1 MTKATQGRG
10 ALAALA
16 AGILGLAFSP
26 LLVRASEIGPSATA
40 VQRVLLAM
48 PVLIVWT
55 LVEQR
60 GLGALTAIS
69 RRDWLTLIMA
79 GLSWTGDLIAWHWG
93 LQLTSIANASLL
105 TMTGPI
111 FVTIGAW
118 LLFGEYIGGGFL
130 LGMIISLAGAAPLVA
145 GSFELSRG
153 HLWGD
158 AIAVSAAGFF
168 AAYLLAIKQLR
179 GGLPTGTIMCLTCL
193 FSLPGLFVAAWL
205 SGESLAPPSLYGW
218 FIVTALALSAQAFG
232 QAFIALAMSRLPAPF
247 TSVAL
252 LIQPFLA
259 IALGWLILGEAA
271 TVLQF
276 VGGLVVLTGILVS
289 RRYGARRPGET
300 VMDLRRK
307 IHHGGTKGTKKD

>member
-1 MTKATQGRG
+1 LTKPTQARG

-16 AGILGLAFSP
+16 SGILGLAFSP

-48 PVLIVWT
+48 PVLTTWM

-60 GLGALTAIS
+60 GLGALTAIG
-69 RRDWLTLIMA
+69 RRDWLMLLCA
-79 GLSWTGDLIAWHWG
+79 GLFWTGDLVTWHWA
-93 LQLTSIANASLL
+93 LKLTSIANASLL

-111 FVTIGAW
+111 FVTLGAW
-118 LLFGEYIGGGFL
+118 LVFREHIGRGFL
-130 LGMIISLAGAAPLVA
+130 LGLIISLAGAAPLVA
-145 GSFELSRG
+145 SSLELSRD

-158 AIAVSAAGFF
+158 AIAMSAAGCF

-205 SGESLAPPSLYGW
+205 SDEALAPPSLYGW

-259 IALGWLILGEAA
+259 ILLGWLILGEAA

-276 VGGLVVLTGILVS
+276 VGGFVVLVGILIS
-289 RRYGARRPGET
+289 RRYGARRPAAEA
-300 VMDLRRK
+300 
-307 IHHGGTKGTKKD
+307 

>member
-1 MTKATQGRG
+1 LNRPTQARG

-16 AGILGLAFSP
+16 GGILGLAFSP

-48 PVLIVWT
+48 PVLTTWM

-60 GLGALTAIS
+60 GLGALTAIG
-69 RRDWLTLIMA
+69 RRDWLMLLFS
-79 GLSWTGDLIAWHWG
+79 GLFWTGDLVAWHWA
-93 LQLTSIANASLL
+93 LKLTSIANASLL

-118 LLFGEYIGGGFL
+118 LFFREHIGRGFL
-130 LGMIISLAGAAPLVA
+130 LGLIISLAGAAPLVA
-145 GSFELSRG
+145 SSIELSRE

-158 AIAVSAAGFF
+158 AIAMSAAGCF

-193 FSLPGLFVAAWL
+193 FSLPGLFIAAWL
-205 SGESLAPPSLYGW
+205 SDESLTPPSPFGW
-218 FIVTALALSAQAFG
+218 FIVVTLALSAQAFG

-259 IALGWLILGEAA
+259 ILLGWLILGEAA
-271 TVLQF
+271 TLLQF
-276 VGGLVVLTGILVS
+276 LGGFVVLAGILVS
-289 RRYGARRPGET
+289 RRYGARRPAVES
-300 VMDLRRK
+300 
-307 IHHGGTKGTKKD
+307 

>member
-1 MTKATQGRG
+1 LTSVTQARG

-16 AGILGLAFSP
+16 GGIFGLAFSP

-48 PVLIVWT
+48 PVLLIWM

-60 GLGALTAIS
+60 GLGALTAIG
-69 RRDWLTLIMA
+69 RRDWLMLLFA
-79 GLSWTGDLIAWHWG
+79 GLFWTGDLVTWHWA
-93 LQLTSIANASLL
+93 LKLTSIANASLL

-118 LLFGEYIGGGFL
+118 LFLREHIGRGFL
-130 LGMIISLAGAAPLVA
+130 LGLIISLAGAAPLVA
-145 GSFELSRG
+145 SSIELSRE

-158 AIAVSAAGFF
+158 AIAMSAAGCF

-205 SGESLAPPSLYGW
+205 SGESLTPPSLFGW

-259 IALGWLILGEAA
+259 ILLGWLILGEAA
-271 TVLQF
+271 TALQF
-276 VGGLVVLTGILVS
+276 LGGFVVLAGILVS
-289 RRYGARRPGET
+289 RRYGMRRPVPG
-300 VMDLRRK
+300 D
-307 IHHGGTKGTKKD
+307 G

>member
-1 MTKATQGRG
+1 MNRPTQARG

-16 AGILGLAFSP
+16 GGILGLAFSP

-48 PVLIVWT
+48 PVLTTWM

-60 GLGALTAIS
+60 GLGALTAIG
-69 RRDWLTLIMA
+69 RRDWLMLLFA
-79 GLSWTGDLIAWHWG
+79 GLFWTGDLVAWHWA
-93 LQLTSIANASLL
+93 LKLTSIANASLL

-118 LLFGEYIGGGFL
+118 LFFREHIGRGFL
-130 LGMIISLAGAAPLVA
+130 LGLIISLAGAAPLVA
-145 GSFELSRG
+145 SSMELSRD

-158 AIAVSAAGFF
+158 AIAMSAAGCF

-193 FSLPGLFVAAWL
+193 FSLPGLFIAAWL
-205 SGESLAPPSLYGW
+205 SDESLAPPSPFGW
-218 FIVTALALSAQAFG
+218 FIVVALALSAQAFG

-259 IALGWLILGEAA
+259 ILLGWLILGEAA

-276 VGGLVVLTGILVS
+276 VGGFVVLAGILIS
-289 RRYGARRPGET
+289 RRYGARRPAPAEG
-300 VMDLRRK
+300 
-307 IHHGGTKGTKKD
+307 